1 MSESAASTA
10 RRDPLPAG
18 VAKLLDNPIAGLAP
32 WIVYALV
39 EGPGRL
45 EAAAVSAFAL
55 AAIVLVLSLIRGQ
68 SPKLLEYSDV
78 VFFGALGLVV
88 AFASDSTHG
97 WLENWSGEVANIAL
111 AAIVIGSMLVRR
123 PFTMQY
129 AKENVDPSLW
139 KTPGFIRTNYV
150 ITGVWAVAFLV
161 QAAAGWYADGVLH
174 DSNNIWLSWVLETAA
189 IIVAIQFTLWYP
201 GVVRARAQGT
211 EPPSLA
217 LFFAPLT
224 AWLTVIGIISLSANA
239 APDWVGYVFI
249 AAGIIA
255 GKAVHGVLRDGD
267 GGAPERAAA
276 G

>member
-1 MSESAASTA
+1 MSESVAATSA
-10 RRDPLPAG
+10 RRDPLPPG
-18 VAKLLDNPIAGLAP
+18 IAKLIDNPIAGLAP
-32 WIVYALV
+32 WIVYSLV

-45 EAAAVSAFAL
+45 EAAAVCAFGL
-55 AAIVLVLSLIRGQ
+55 AVVILALSLVRGQ

-78 VFFGALGLVV
+78 IFFGALGLVV

-97 WLENWSGEVANIAL
+97 WLETWSGEVANVAL
-111 AAIVIGSMLVRR
+111 AVIVVGSMLVGR

-139 KTPGFIRTNYV
+139 RTRGFIRTNYV

-211 EPPSLA
+211 EPPGLA

-239 APDWVGYVFI
+239 APDWVGI
-249 AAGIIA
+249 ALIVAGVLA
-255 GKAVHGVLRDGD
+255 GKAVHATLGDDTDG
-267 GGAPERAAA
+267 ERAPATR
-276 G
+276 